1 MSSFFFH
8 AIGYFCAVHLFYSPV
23 ISDEFALPDEEAH
36 HLFHVLRL
44 KEGDQILVTDGCGVR
59 ATCSLSLVSKK
70 TVLVRVVQQEL
81 FDRPARELHLAI
93 APTKNM
99 DRFEWLAE
107 KATEMGITTIT
118 PLICRHSERKELK
131 TERVRKLIVAAA
143 KQSRQYWFPVLNE
156 ATPFRKVI
164 DESSDEVKLI
174 AHCNDSEKVSLTSL
188 AAAVKVL
195 VLIGPEG
202 DFSEEEIAIAL
213 EKGFSALSLG
223 ESRLRTETAG
233 LVAVA
238 AFHFH

>member
-1 MSSFFFH
+1 MSSFFFQC
-8 AIGYFCAVHLFYSPV
+8 IGYFCAVHLFYSPL
-23 ISDEFALPDEEAH
+23 ISDEFALPEEEAH

-44 KEGDQILVTDGCGVR
+44 KEGEEILVTDGCGTR

-70 TVLVRVVQQEL
+70 NVLVRVKQTEV

-107 KATEMGITTIT
+107 KATEMGITKIT
-118 PLICRHSERKELK
+118 PLVCRHSERKELK
-131 TERVRKLIVAAA
+131 TERVRKLILAAA

-156 ATPFRKVI
+156 ATPFRSVI
-164 DESSDEVKLI
+164 AESADEVKLI

-188 AAAVKVL
+188 AAAEKAL

-202 DFSEEEIAIAL
+202 DFSEEEIAMAL
-213 EKGFSALSLG
+213 ENGFAALSLG
-223 ESRLRTETAG
+223 GSRLRTETAG

-238 AFHFH
+238 AFNFH